1 MTTEIK
7 RFRIDV
13 PQADIDD
20 LNDRLAKARWTDSGP
35 GDEGEYGVSVSEVRR
50 LAEYWRDGYDWR
62 AWEARINALPQYTTE
77 IDGQNI
83 HFLHVRSPEPGAFP
97 LILTHGW
104 PGSFVEFLDLVGP
117 LTDPA
122 AHGGDPADAF
132 HLVIPSLPG
141 FGFSGPTTDKG
152 WTTERTAKAWTELMR
167 RLGYEKY
174 GAHGN
179 DAGSMISPVMGRI
192 DGAHVAGV
200 HVTQVFSFPS
210 GDPAEFA
217 GMSEEDMAGMQVLQ
231 WFMENK
237 FSFNQLHSQQPQ
249 TLAHA
254 LADSPVGLL
263 GWNLQLFTADMM
275 GGRSIDDDFILTNVA
290 LYWLTG
296 TAGSAIRFYYEDAKA
311 QQQGAEAETLE
322 PTTVPLG
329 LASFEG
335 DFKSIR
341 RFAERDHKSIAQW
354 HTYKE
359 PGGHYAAHLEPE
371 VMTEDMR
378 GFFRGLR

>member
-1 MTTEIK
+1 MTNDIT
-7 RFRIDV
+7 RFRIDI
-13 PQADIDD
+13 PQADLDD
-20 LNDRLAKARWTDSGP
+20 LASRLANARWTDPGP
-35 GDEGEYGVSVSEVRR
+35 GEDGEYGVSLSEVRR

-62 AWEARINALPQYTTE
+62 AWEARLNEYPQYTTE
-77 IDGQNI
+77 IDGQRI
-83 HFLHVRSPEPGAFP
+83 HFLHVRSPEPDAFP

-104 PGSFVEFLDLVGP
+104 PGSVVEFLSLIDP
-117 LTDPA
+117 LTNPA

-141 FGFSGPTTDKG
+141 FGFSGPTTDRG
-152 WTTERTAKAWTELMR
+152 WGTLRTAKAWAELMR
-167 RLGYEKY
+167 RLDYERY
-174 GAHGN
+174 GTHGN
-179 DAGSMISPVMGRI
+179 DGGSMISPEVGRL
-192 DGAHVAGV
+192 DPAGVAGV
-200 HVTQVFSFPS
+200 HVTQIFSFPS

-217 GMSEEDMAGMQVLQ
+217 GMSQEDMAAMQVLQ

-237 FSFNQLHSQQPQ
+237 FSFNQLQSQQPQ

-254 LADSPVGLL
+254 LADSPTGLL
-263 GWNLQLFTADMM
+263 GWNAQLFSGDAM
-275 GGRSIDDDFILTNVA
+275 GDRKLDDDFILTQVA

-296 TAGSAIRFYYEDAKA
+296 TAGSSMRFYYENAKA
-311 QQQGAEAETLE
+311 LAQGALSSA
-322 PTTVPLG
+322 PTIVPIG

-341 RFAERDHKSIAQW
+341 RFAERDHKNIAQW
-354 HTYKE
+354 HTYQE

-371 VMTEDMR
+371 LMAKDLR